1 MEVPEKDINAC
12 HRAGKQGRV
21 IVKFLRRK
29 DCQQVLTVK
38 KDIQKITSTDLDL
51 PNTIIK
57 LYFNES
63 LCPYYRILVSYGQKV
78 KHYLQRVKFIVISFQ
93 IGQLK
98 YVYKKRNLPGV
109 DLSAPR

>member
-1 MEVPEKDINAC
+1 MEVPEKDVNAC
-12 HRAGKQGRV
+12 HRAGKLGRV

-29 DCQQVLTVK
+29 NCQQVLTVK
-38 KDIQKITSTDLDL
+38 KDTQKITSTDLDL
-51 PNTIIK
+51 PNTTIK
-57 LYFNES
+57 LYLNES
-63 LCPYYRILVSYGQKV
+63 LCPYDLSYGQKV

-93 IGQLK
+93 IDQLK